1 STHQTNCGG
10 LRPNGM
16 VSPKGFGRLVRQVK
30 DAIHP
35 LNVQKIVTVFAWN
48 EWAEGAA
55 LEPSK
60 EYNVSF
66 LEQLS

>member
-1 STHQTNCGG
+1 
-10 LRPNGM
+10 M
-16 VSPKGFGRLVRQVK
+16 VSPKGFGRLVQQVK

-66 LEQLS
+66 LEQLK